1 MRRWLVMLC
10 ACLGCSGPARDP
22 APAAPL
28 AAEVRAEPD
37 TVELP
42 PARAVEAAPDDEP
55 AEEAPEAPEGT
66 PAPERV
72 VVRRPLPPLPIDRD
86 WEVLVP
92 NDDPRVVLRQAG
104 ELLGDWTIELAGNAI
119 DGAWLLELAATPDE
133 EPILRAAR
141 EKARQPL
148 DLDDF
153 LLFLDDVLVA
163 GATRRGERFAVH
175 SGRARAAGI
184 LLHPDDVF
192 RGRPRRYGDK
202 HELEV
207 DSPPPPSTWP
217 PAEDGD
223 PPGPGWTM
231 RYPNPATEA
240 ERYAALAAARPDSGF
255 ASRIAS
261 LLAQIE
267 QQGGQ
272 TYLAATVRPRE
283 RGYLMWGAFVLSR
296 STSEIEVRAT
306 AEKLHHANRAW
317 GLNIP
322 ITWWHPDGWTATIQA
337 ARQMADAYDV
347 VYATES
353 GARNSNHYDGAAADF
368 VAIGLPRELTLR
380 APDGAVATFDLSDP
394 VNPRDLS
401 LTPPL
406 IDWIEEHF
414 QMRKLDSD
422 YPHWSDAAR

>member
-1 MRRWLVMLC
+1 MRRWLLMLC

-22 APAAPL
+22 GPPAGAPEAAPL
-28 AAEVRAEPD
+28 AAEVRGEPPASEPDEAEPD
-37 TVELP
+37 
-42 PARAVEAAPDDEP
+42 
-55 AEEAPEAPEGT
+55 GT
-66 PAPERV
+66 PAPQRV
-72 VVRRPLPPLPIDRD
+72 VVHRPLAPLPIDRD
-86 WEVLVP
+86 WEVLRP
-92 NDDPRVVLRQAG
+92 DDDPRAVLRQAG
-104 ELLGDWTIELAGNAI
+104 ELLGDWTIELAGNAV
-119 DGAWLLELAATPDE
+119 DGAWLLELADTPDD

-141 EKARQPL
+141 EKTRQPL

-163 GATRRGERFAVH
+163 GATRRGERFVVH

-202 HELEV
+202 HQLEV
-207 DSPPPPSTWP
+207 DQPPPPSTYP

-240 ERYAALAAARPDSGF
+240 ERYAALAAERPDSGF

-283 RGYLMWGAFVLSR
+283 RGYLMWGSFVLSR
-296 STSEIEVRAT
+296 ATSERDVQAVVG
-306 AEKLHHANRAW
+306 KLHHANRMW
-317 GLNIP
+317 GLDIP
-322 ITWWHPDGWTATIQA
+322 ITWSHPDGWTATIQA

-353 GARNSNHYDGAAADF
+353 GARNSNHYGAAAADF

-422 YPHWSDAAR
+422 YPHWSDTAR